1 MIADTMPLLHY
12 FESGNIFSGSYK
24 NKRYK
29 VFPDGENMLCKVWL
43 GEYCLEVTLPE
54 QVSDHT
60 GRQTGYDRL
69 AGKFLRLT
77 GYPGTQ

>member
-43 GEYCLEVTLPE
+43 GDYCLEITPPE
-54 QVSDHT
+54 QISENTFPVT
-60 GRQTGYDRL
+60 QEGRQAMIDWLEAFSG
-69 AGKFLRLT
+69 
-77 GYPGTQ
+77 

>member
-12 FESGNIFSGSYK
+12 FESSNIFSGSYK

-43 GEYCLEVTLPE
+43 GEYCLEVTPPE
-54 QVSDHT
+54 QVSENT
-60 GRQTGYDRL
+60 FPITQEGRQAMIDWLECFSG
-69 AGKFLRLT
+69 
-77 GYPGTQ
+77 